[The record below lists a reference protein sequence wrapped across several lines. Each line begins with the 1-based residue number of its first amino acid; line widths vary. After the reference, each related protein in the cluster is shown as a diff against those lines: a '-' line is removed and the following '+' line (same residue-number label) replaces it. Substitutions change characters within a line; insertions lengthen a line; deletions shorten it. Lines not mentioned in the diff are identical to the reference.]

1 MIYTRRARG
10 RQLALV
16 VLIAAVALS
25 LSACST
31 ATSGSPPP
39 KVIKPKSIGG
49 SAGVG
54 PRVISKTAASSHA
67 PPGAQVIALG
77 DRVVTLKAISGQPS
91 GGASEITIVLSVTIR
106 NISRKMIFNRSR
118 FFLLIAPGG
127 DTFSPEAGS
136 ATRHFYDP
144 IRADTTRHGSV
155 KFALPVGA
163 ATGLHLLYRPEVPT
177 EAVIL
182 ALPLKK

>member
-10 RQLALV
+10 RRLALV
-16 VLIAAVALS
+16 GLISAVALS

-31 ATSGSPPP
+31 TTAVSPRPR
-39 KVIKPKSIGG
+39 VIKPKSVGG

-54 PRVISKTAASSHA
+54 PRVISKTAATSHA
-67 PPGAQVIALG
+67 PPGAEVIALR
-77 DRVVTLKAISGQPS
+77 DRVVTLKAISGRPS
-91 GGASEITIVLSVTIR
+91 GGGLEITIELRVTIR
-106 NISRKMIFNRSR
+106 NTSRKMILNRSR

-144 IRADTTRHGSV
+144 IAADATRHGSI
-155 KFALPVGA
+155 KFALPAGA
-163 ATGLHLLYRPEVPT
+163 AAGLHLLYRPEVPT

-182 ALPLKK
+182 SLPVKK